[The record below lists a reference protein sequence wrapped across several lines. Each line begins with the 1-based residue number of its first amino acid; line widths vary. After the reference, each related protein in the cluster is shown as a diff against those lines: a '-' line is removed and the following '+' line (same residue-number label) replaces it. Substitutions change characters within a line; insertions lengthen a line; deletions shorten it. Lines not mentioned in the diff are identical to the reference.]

1 MPEPRVPMLAPEAA
15 LAAAAEVNIPEGL
28 AELNVFR
35 MLLHRPRPAKAI
47 NDLLLSLLFGGALD
61 DRLRELLIMRMGW
74 ATGSNYEWTQHWRVA
89 QETFGCTPD
98 DLLAVRDWRNA
109 TVFGDAE
116 RLVLSA
122 VDETLANGAVSADTI
137 AQCRSVLGSDE
148 AVVELVLAIG
158 CWHTISQ
165 VAQSL
170 EIPLEPGVQAWP
182 PDGQVGPG

>member
-1 MPEPRVPMLAPEAA
+1 MPTPRVPMLGSEAA
-15 LAAAAEVNIPEGL
+15 LAAATEVDIPEGL

-47 NDLLLSLLFGGALD
+47 NDLLLSLLFGGTLD
-61 DRLRELLIMRMGW
+61 DRLRELVIMRMGW

-89 QETFGCTPD
+89 QETFNCTAD
-98 DLLAVRDWRNA
+98 DLLAVRNWESSDA
-109 TVFGDAE
+109 FGEAE
-116 RLVLSA
+116 RLVLRA
-122 VDETLANGAVSADTI
+122 VDETLADGAVSAETI
-137 AQCRSVLGSDE
+137 ARCREMLGSDD

-170 EIPLEPGVQAWP
+170 DIPLEDGVQAWP
-182 PDGQVGPG
+182 PDGLAGPG